1 MILLLAVGVQS
12 SLAWEIPPEIPGDY
26 PGKWYGVYCDEI
38 PQEKFVGFNDGTA
51 FPNQTILNSWGYK
64 AKPMEEIKDLVPATY
79 YDICT
84 HPQLWGDIRIN
95 ETAFI
100 PIDQW
105 PGKHQ
110 KTRMAATERNKGKAS
125 IDEHG
130 NIQGYINGFPFPGT
144 NDATEMGWNYVKARN
159 YGESLWTG
167 YFTAIVDKKGHTK
180 YSIAETTYF
189 WWNGRL
195 YGNENQHPFWKP
207 NPNNY
212 DLYNA
217 MGWSAPYDLKGM
229 VNLVHRYDSHK
240 KQDDQWLYITSLRRV
255 RRMSSSQ
262 RWDKL
267 PGGNDITYDSA
278 TGFQGK
284 PTNYEWKFLGRKLQ
298 LVGHNSKNT
307 ITEIKGKPA
316 GTICDQW
323 YQRVNIILLQFEPK
337 IVSSVSRAVMFLDP
351 ETYACY
357 YVEYFD
363 KRGRPYMFYNHLW
376 AVDGDGGIAPM
387 GFFVAD
393 VQRIHSSNNLIYTIF
408 QNDDAIKH
416 KGIVPEY
423 YQMDKL
429 RAYYGGR

>member
-1 MILLLAVGVQS
+1 
-12 SLAWEIPPEIPGDY
+12 
-26 PGKWYGVYCDEI
+26 
-38 PQEKFVGFNDGTA
+38 
-51 FPNQTILNSWGYK
+51 
-64 AKPMEEIKDLVPATY
+64 
-79 YDICT
+79 
-84 HPQLWGDIRIN
+84 
-95 ETAFI
+95 
-100 PIDQW
+100 
-105 PGKHQ
+105 
-110 KTRMAATERNKGKAS
+110 
-125 IDEHG
+125 
-130 NIQGYINGFPFPGT
+130 
-144 NDATEMGWNYVKARN
+144 
-159 YGESLWTG
+159 
-167 YFTAIVDKKGHTK
+167 
-180 YSIAETTYF
+180 
-189 WWNGRL
+189 
-195 YGNENQHPFWKP
+195 
-207 NPNNY
+207 
-212 DLYNA
+212 
-217 MGWSAPYDLKGM
+217 
-229 VNLVHRYDSHK
+229 
-240 KQDDQWLYITSLRRV
+240 
-255 RRMSSSQ
+255 MSSSQ